1 MFESRDN
8 PLVSVIMPAYNVE
21 KYVSQS
27 IKSVFAQT
35 YKNIELI
42 VIDDGSTDFTNQ
54 VIKEVI
60 QESGSNARVIS
71 TENGGAC
78 RAKNLAM
85 KSANG
90 EYLAFLDSDDFWL
103 PEKIEIQVKYLLE
116 NLNAIGVGCGY
127 EKFLDKS
134 KKKTKV
140 INFSW
145 DKKTIFKWMVIEN
158 QGPGLNSTLMLRA
171 QILKEIG
178 GFDEKLGSMAD
189 DLDLAWRLHLKGEII
204 TTPICLASIRIWHG
218 QIHKNI
224 SNMAQALSYVYIKH
238 LTSDPRSLGLALGN
252 LNVWYGVK
260 MLLKLKIFLGLG
272 AIFKGVAMS
281 RLRSITLPIKLL
293 LKSSKLK

>member
-1 MFESRDN
+1 MFESRNN

-54 VIKEVI
+54 VIKEVVR
-60 QESGSNARVIS
+60 ESGNNARVIT

-85 KSANG
+85 KCANG

-127 EKFLDKS
+127 EKFLDQS

-158 QGPGLNSTLMLRA
+158 QGPGLNSTLMLKA

-224 SNMAQALSYVYIKH
+224 SNMAKALSYVYIKH
-238 LTSDPRSLGLALGN
+238 LTSDPRSLRLALGN
-252 LNVWYGVK
+252 LNVWYGMK

-272 AIFKGVAMS
+272 AIFKGIVMS